1 MPIGGF
7 IVNTRPEDT
16 TDIVEFLKKF
26 DEIEV
31 YTYDDRGNIV
41 VVIETELS
49 DQMDQLVDRIKQ
61 DERVLSV
68 TVAYLYYEDEVEKI
82 EKGEYIPERFRQK
95 RRNK

>member
-7 IVNTRPEDT
+7 IVNTRPEHT
-16 TDIVEFLKKF
+16 ADIVEFLKKF

-31 YTYDDRGNIV
+31 YTYDDKGNIV
-41 VVIETELS
+41 IVIETELS
-49 DQMDQLVDRIKQ
+49 DHMDQLVDTIKQ
-61 DERVLSV
+61 DERILSV
-68 TVAYLYYEDEVEKI
+68 AVAYLYYEDEVEKI

>member
-7 IVNTRPEDT
+7 IVNTRPKDT
-16 TDIVEFLKKF
+16 TGVVDFLKKF
-26 DEIEV
+26 NEIEI
-31 YTYDDRGNIV
+31 YTHDDKGNIV
-41 VVIETELS
+41 IVIETELS
-49 DQMDQLVDRIKQ
+49 DQMDELVDTIKQ

-68 TVAYLYYEDEVEKI
+68 AVAYLYYEDEVEKI